1 MSKKSPKPKVYEL
14 CQLPLPLLT
23 QMKQELDGDIEY
35 MSQSI
40 QTLKVVMDKCLTSEE
55 CLSKLGPKAEGK
67 ELLVPLSNSVYVP
80 GYLTNAEKAI
90 IGIGTGYYVEKD
102 IEEAREVFKRRE
114 KVVQEQIE
122 KVQKAAQEKVMF
134 RDRVAETMQIKLQQ
148 LLSSRQMQ
156 PAAEGQA
163 AK

>member
-55 CLSKLGPKAEGK
+55 CLSKLGPKAE
-67 ELLVPLSNSVYVP
+67 
-80 GYLTNAEKAI
+80 
-90 IGIGTGYYVEKD
+90 GIGTGYYVEKD